1 MRLTDHSVLITGG
14 SAGIGLALAREPLG
28 RGNRDMV
35 CGRDPERLAAARAAL
50 PGLHFFP
57 ADISR
62 DEDLRGLVAV
72 AEAEMGGLSVLVN
85 NAGVQRPH
93 NFLADDP
100 ETVLL
105 DAHRKIATN
114 LIGLITLTAF
124 ALPLLRRWP
133 EAAVL
138 NISSGLALVPKRSA
152 PVYCA
157 TKAAVHAF
165 STALRYQTER
175 DAPNVSVLEAILPIV
190 DTEMTRGRGNRKTS
204 PERVATEIAR
214 GMAAGR
220 GEIHVGLV
228 KVLVPL
234 NRAAPS
240 LAARIMRDG

>member
-14 SAGIGLALAREPLG
+14 SAGIGLVLAREPLG

-72 AEAEMGGLSVLVN
+72 AEAEMGGLPVLVN

-204 PERVATEIAR
+204 RERVATEIAR